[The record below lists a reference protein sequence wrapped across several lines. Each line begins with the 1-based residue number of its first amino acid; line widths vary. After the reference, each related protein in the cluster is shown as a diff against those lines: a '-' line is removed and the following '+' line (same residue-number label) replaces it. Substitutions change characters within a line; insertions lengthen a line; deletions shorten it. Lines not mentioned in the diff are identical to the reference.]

1 MESMTGY
8 AYFEKTI
15 RQFSFSVELKSL
27 NSKYFEMYVNVPK
40 SLKKLENTLIL
51 ILKKKFDRGK
61 IVLTI
66 DLFDRMDEN
75 SYLIDKDMLK
85 KYYSN
90 LKMVEK
96 ELKID
101 NFFSKSI
108 NFSFDNIFRL
118 RKTQISKQSINEIL
132 TSINKVIEEAVKMR
146 IKEGNVI
153 KADLQNSLKIISKN
167 LIHIKNNYKDISK
180 SSFKKLKN
188 NIAAIT
194 GTTVNDTRL
203 YTEIAILSDKL
214 DINEEIVRLN
224 DHINKFKVLL
234 NEKGQIGKRVDFLAQ
249 EMFREANTISSKA
262 NNSDVSHMVVDIK
275 NHIDKIREHSR
286 NIK

>member
-8 AYFEKTI
+8 AYIEKNIKQCT
-15 RQFSFSVELKSL
+15 FSAELKSL
-27 NSKYFEMYVNVPK
+27 NSKYFEIFTSVPK
-40 SLKKLENTLIL
+40 SLKKFENNLIQ
-51 ILKKKFDRGK
+51 ILKNKFDRGK

-66 DLFDRMDEN
+66 ETYDWTDDTSF
-75 SYLIDKDMLK
+75 LINKEILK

-90 LKMVEK
+90 LKNIEK

-101 NFFSKSI
+101 NYFSKNI
-108 NFSFDNIFRL
+108 TFSFDNIYKTK
-118 RKTQISKQSINEIL
+118 KTQLSKQSVIEIL
-132 TSINKVIEEAVKMR
+132 SSINKVIDEAIKMR

-153 KADLQNSLKIISKN
+153 KTDIHNSLKIVSQN
-167 LIHIKNNYKDISK
+167 LISIKRNYKDISK
-180 SSFKKLKN
+180 TLFNKLKN

-214 DINEEIVRLN
+214 DINEEVVRLN
-224 DHINKFKVLL
+224 DHIKKLKTLL
-234 NEKGQIGKRVDFLAQ
+234 NEKSQIGKKVDFLAQ

-262 NNSDVSHMVVDIK
+262 NNSDISHMVVNIK

>member
-8 AYFEKTI
+8 AYLEKNI
-15 RQFSFSVELKSL
+15 KQCSFSAELKSL
-27 NSKYFEMYVNVPK
+27 NSKYFEIYTNVPK
-40 SLKKLENTLIL
+40 SLKKFENNLVQ
-51 ILKKKFDRGK
+51 ILKNKFDRGK
-61 IVLTI
+61 IVITI
-66 DLFDRMDEN
+66 EIYDWTDET
-75 SYLIDKDMLK
+75 SFLINKDVLK

-90 LKMVEK
+90 LKNIEK

-101 NFFSKSI
+101 NFFSKNI
-108 NFSFDNIFRL
+108 NFSFDNIFKI
-118 RKTQISKQSINEIL
+118 RKTQLSKQSVNEIL
-132 TSINKVIEEAVKMR
+132 TSISKLIDEAIKMR
-146 IKEGNVI
+146 IIEGDVV
-153 KADLQNSLKIISKN
+153 KADLQNSLKIISQN
-167 LIHIKNNYKDISK
+167 LINIKRNYKDISK
-180 SSFKKLKN
+180 TLFKKLKN

-214 DINEEIVRLN
+214 DINEEVVRLN
-224 DHINKFKVLL
+224 DHIKKLKTLL
-234 NEKGQIGKRVDFLAQ
+234 NEKGQIGKKVDFLAQ

-262 NNSDVSHMVVDIK
+262 NNSDISHMVVNIK